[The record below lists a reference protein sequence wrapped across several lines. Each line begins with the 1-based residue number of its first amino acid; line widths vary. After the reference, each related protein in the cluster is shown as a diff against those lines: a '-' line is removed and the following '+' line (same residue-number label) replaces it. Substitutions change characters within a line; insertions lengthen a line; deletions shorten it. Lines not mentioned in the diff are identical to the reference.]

1 MTEKAVKLFVTMRCL
16 MIRKDENCTPA
27 LGPVPRLEEHARPR
41 LISEEQK
48 FASSRLSNLAAD
60 RRPRSSSK

>member
-27 LGPVPRLEEHARPR
+27 LGPGRGYKIHACLR
-41 LISEEQK
+41 LISEE
-48 FASSRLSNLAAD
+48 
-60 RRPRSSSK
+60 